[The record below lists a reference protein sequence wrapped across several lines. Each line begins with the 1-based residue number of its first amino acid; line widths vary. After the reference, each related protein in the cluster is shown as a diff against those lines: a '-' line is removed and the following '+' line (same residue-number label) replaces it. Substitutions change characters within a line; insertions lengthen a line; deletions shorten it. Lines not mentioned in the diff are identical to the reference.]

1 MRLHSE
7 TSEGKELAVNKRS
20 GPPGKRA
27 STLGTAETQTICG
40 QRRSLRWVTLQQQS
54 HHPPE
59 GWKQHTGPTGGQ
71 RQGRAQVPDLAM
83 SSAVTAGSPCLLC
96 HRRSRLSWKE
106 ALFRGTDKST
116 PAAATDQWHLRRS
129 TALAQSHRHNPD
141 SLAVCQAQ
149 RAVQYRL
156 SRRTAMQ
163 QPTREGLKLTIRR
176 AELPGSKSCKQRH
189 DIQLDQ
195 VTSHIP
201 QESVQGPM
209 PFSILISDLDSGTE
223 HTPSEAADSMKC
235 GAVADTPDCCAAIQ
249 KDLNRLEKRPPGR
262 EGTSPEPRE
271 E

>member
-1 MRLHSE
+1 M
-7 TSEGKELAVNKRS
+7 
-20 GPPGKRA
+20 
-27 STLGTAETQTICG
+27 
-40 QRRSLRWVTLQQQS
+40 TLQQQS

-59 GWKQHTGPTGGQ
+59 GWKQHTGPAGGQ
-71 RQGRAQVPDLAM
+71 RQGRVQVPDLAM
-83 SSAVTAGSPCLLC
+83 SSAVTAGSPCSLC
-96 HRRSRLSWKE
+96 HRRSRLSRKE

-116 PAAATDQWHLRRS
+116 PAAATDQRHLRRS

-156 SRRTAMQ
+156 SRHMVMQ

-176 AELPGSKSCKQRH
+176 AELPGSKSCEQRH

-201 QESVQGPM
+201 QESLQGPT

-223 HTPSEAADSMKC
+223 HTPSKAADSMKC
-235 GAVADTPDCCAAIQ
+235 GAVLTHQTVVLPF
-249 KDLNRLEKRPPGR
+249 RR
-262 EGTSPEPRE
+262 T
-271 E
+271 